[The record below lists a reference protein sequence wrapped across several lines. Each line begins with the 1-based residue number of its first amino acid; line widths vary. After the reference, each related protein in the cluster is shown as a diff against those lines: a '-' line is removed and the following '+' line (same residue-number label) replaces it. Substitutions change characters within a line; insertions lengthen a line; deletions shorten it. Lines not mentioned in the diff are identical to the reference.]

1 MLLRRFGMANVDR
14 FDSWSP
20 CSIYA
25 VKAVGLLGVF
35 GVRKP
40 DGYRCVDSFKG
51 GFWKVLKPGDKVGRI
66 FNLVGP
72 TNGGL
77 SV

>member
-1 MLLRRFGMANVDR
+1 MANVDR

-77 SV
+77 PV